1 MEVAQILV
9 LVRVCVIVVRKH
21 LLICAVNRRAL
32 EWDLA
37 AALVQQLVN
46 LPQFHIL
53 KVLKIDTLQ
62 EFLLLLGHRCTLL
75 LIVQS
80 LNEFQLLSGQIYGIS
95 IIVK

>member
-9 LVRVCVIVVRKH
+9 LVRVCVIIVRKH
-21 LLICAVNRRAL
+21 LLICAVNCCAL
-32 EWDLA
+32 EWNLA
-37 AALVQQLVN
+37 ASLVKQLVN
-46 LPQFHIL
+46 LLQFYIL
-53 KVLKIDTLQ
+53 KVLKVDALQ

-80 LNEFQLLSGQIYGIS
+80 LNQLELLSGQIYRIS